1 MHQMKLWIKRNKK
14 IVKDI
19 IDRTPGLFIDDKLNA
34 NDQIFK
40 NTTDNFFNLPS
51 LVQRQLNDTV
61 LKKDFI
67 IDDDKFDEYKKPA
80 TICIKQP
87 NNDDRNNFVINPEN
101 EKIEISKSLLKAHIQ
116 IKDKFKWKNQK
127 NRKPYKKLIKNKVYK
142 TLLM

>member
-51 LVQRQLNDTV
+51 QVQRKLNDTV
-61 LKKDFI
+61 LKKLKQNQFL
-67 IDDDKFDEYKKPA
+67 KKQHLKK
-80 TICIKQP
+80 IFQLFLNKLFQKRKILLLMM
-87 NNDDRNNFVINPEN
+87 INLIN
-101 EKIEISKSLLKAHIQ
+101 IKSLQQYVLN
-116 IKDKFKWKNQK
+116 NQTMMTE
-127 NRKPYKKLIKNKVYK
+127 I
-142 TLLM
+142 TL

>member
-51 LVQRQLNDTV
+51 QVQQQLNDTV
-61 LKKDFI
+61 LKK
-67 IDDDKFDEYKKPA
+67 
-80 TICIKQP
+80 
-87 NNDDRNNFVINPEN
+87 
-101 EKIEISKSLLKAHIQ
+101 LK
-116 IKDKFKWKNQK
+116 
-127 NRKPYKKLIKNKVYK
+127 
-142 TLLM
+142 

>member
-51 LVQRQLNDTV
+51 QVQ
-61 LKKDFI
+61 
-67 IDDDKFDEYKKPA
+67 
-80 TICIKQP
+80 
-87 NNDDRNNFVINPEN
+87 
-101 EKIEISKSLLKAHIQ
+101 
-116 IKDKFKWKNQK
+116 
-127 NRKPYKKLIKNKVYK
+127 
-142 TLLM
+142 

>member
-34 NDQIFK
+34 NDQMFK

-61 LKKDFI
+61 LKKLKQNQFL
-67 IDDDKFDEYKKPA
+67 KKQHLKK
-80 TICIKQP
+80 IFQLFLNKLFQKRKILLLMM
-87 NNDDRNNFVINPEN
+87 INLMN
-101 EKIEISKSLLKAHIQ
+101 IKSLQQYVLN
-116 IKDKFKWKNQK
+116 NQTMMTE
-127 NRKPYKKLIKNKVYK
+127 I
-142 TLLM
+142 TL